1 MRKAVTEAHAHIAL
15 DGINFKDAVSLHS
28 GGADRR
34 IVDDRLKLYQD
45 YGITYIRDGGDNLN
59 VSRYARQKAAEYG
72 INYRTPVFALY
83 KKGGYGSVAGR
94 SFSDMKEFRAL
105 VKEAVSSGADFIKI
119 MGSGIM
125 DFNNFGSVSES
136 GLSAAEIKEII
147 NIIHNE
153 GKSAMVHANTSQIV
167 GTFLECGADSI
178 EHGYYIS
185 TETVKLF
192 AETKA
197 LWVPTL
203 APVMNLFGYGFDDS
217 VLKRIADQQYANLA
231 FAAGIGVNLALGS
244 DAGAVCVPHC
254 EGLIDEYNYFCSAV
268 GQSDAD
274 RLLDDGEKILKE
286 KF

>member
-15 DGINFKDAVSLHS
+15 DGIDFKAAAALHS
-28 GGADRR
+28 GGVDRR
-34 IVDDRLKLYQD
+34 TVDGRLKLYRD
-45 YGITYIRDGGDNLN
+45 YGITYIRDGGDNLG

-72 INYRTPVFALY
+72 IDYRTPVFALY

-94 SFSDMKEFRAL
+94 SFSDMNEFRVL
-105 VKEAVSSGADFIKI
+105 VKEALSSGADFIKI

-125 DFNNFGSVSES
+125 DFRSFGTVSES
-136 GLSAAEIKEII
+136 GLSASEIKEII

-167 GTFLECGADSI
+167 ETFLAFGADSI

-185 TETVKLF
+185 KETVLLF

-203 APVMNLFGYGFDDS
+203 APVMNLFGHGSDDS
-217 VLKRIADQQYANLA
+217 VLKRIAEQHYSNLA
-231 FAAGIGVNLALGS
+231 FAAGAGVNLALGS
-244 DAGAVCVPHC
+244 DAGAVRVPHC
-254 EGLIDEYNYFCSAV
+254 EGLIDEYKYFCSAV
-268 GQSDAD
+268 GQSNAD

-286 KF
+286 RF